1 MPIIVM
7 ALAQTANAANRAN
20 MKAGLSDSSSSAA
33 ATVHNANNPTK
44 APNNVRS
51 AAVRKPQNVTHAE
64 LDALQLQNELATAI
78 KMPKITKADNAQV
91 AAAL

>member
-1 MPIIVM
+1 MPIIVR
-7 ALAQTANAANRAN
+7 ALAQTAIAANTPN

-33 ATVHNANNPTK
+33 ATVHNANNPIK

-51 AAVRKPQNVTHAE
+51 AAVSKAQNVTHTE

-78 KMPKITKADNAQV
+78 KTPTITKTDNAQV